1 MRNNK
6 EELKIKKLG
15 KWLKESNHT
24 VILTGA
30 GMSTESGIPDFR
42 SQDGLWKKK
51 DPMKLAST
59 EALANNYDEFYE
71 FYKMR
76 FGSLAGHKPH
86 KGYDI
91 LAKWEE
97 DGLVDSIIT
106 QNIDDFHLKA
116 GSKNVYR
123 IHGSINEYRCSM
135 CGTPVDRQ
143 DFMDKLPCEKCRGNL
158 RPGIVLFGEVLPQD
172 ELSAS
177 IEEMEKAELVI
188 VIGTSLTV
196 YPVSQLP
203 HITRGKKVYIN
214 REIQG
219 SGNFDLTFQETAGDL
234 LEKID
239 NVL

>member
-1 MRNNK
+1 MEN
-6 EELKIKKLG
+6 KIKKLG
-15 KWLKESNHT
+15 KWLKESSYT
-24 VILTGA
+24 VVLTGA

-42 SQDGLWKKK
+42 SKDGLWKKK

-59 EALANNYDEFYE
+59 HALANNYDEFYE

-76 FGSLAGHKPH
+76 FGSLAGHEPH

-97 DGLVDSIIT
+97 DGLVDSIVT

-116 GSKNVYR
+116 GSENVYR
-123 IHGSINEYRCSM
+123 IHGSINEHRCSR
-135 CGTPVDRQ
+135 CNTPVEKS
-143 DFMDKLPCEKCRGNL
+143 DFMDKKLCDKCGGNL
-158 RPGIVLFGEVLPQD
+158 RPGIVLFGEALPEG
-172 ELSAS
+172 ELEAS
-177 IEEMEKAELVI
+177 MEEMERAELVI

-203 HITRGKKVYIN
+203 NITRGKKVYIN

-219 SGNFDLTFQETAGDL
+219 NNNFNLTFQETAGDL
-234 LEKID
+234 LKKVD
-239 NVL
+239 NIL

>member
-1 MRNNK
+1 MIVLAKILKTAYTFDDVLLVPNK
-6 EELKIKKLG
+6 SEILPREVDLSTHLTKKIKLNIP
-15 KWLKESNHT
+15 LIS
-24 VILTGA
+24 A

-135 CGTPVDRQ
+135 CNRPVD
-143 DFMDKLPCEKCRGNL
+143 K
-158 RPGIVLFGEVLPQD
+158 GIL
-172 ELSAS
+172 
-177 IEEMEKAELVI
+177 
-188 VIGTSLTV
+188 
-196 YPVSQLP
+196 
-203 HITRGKKVYIN
+203 
-214 REIQG
+214 
-219 SGNFDLTFQETAGDL
+219 
-234 LEKID
+234 
-239 NVL
+239 